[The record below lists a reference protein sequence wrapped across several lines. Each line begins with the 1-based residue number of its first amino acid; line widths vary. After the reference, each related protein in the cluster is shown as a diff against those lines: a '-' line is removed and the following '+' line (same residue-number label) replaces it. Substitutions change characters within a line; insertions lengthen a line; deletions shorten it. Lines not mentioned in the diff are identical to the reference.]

1 MQFQS
6 TRPRGARQPGGI
18 AVVGRQVFQS
28 TRPRGARPSAS
39 QLWSI
44 SCVFQ
49 STRPRGARLL
59 SQQTS
64 QRRKPVS
71 IHAPTWGATLRMLCW
86 GVERITFQST
96 RPRGARPPLS
106 CQAHLYGFCFNP
118 RAHVGRDKSAA
129 RRHLRSSS
137 FNPRAHVGR
146 DNLLASGLGV
156 NVLFQSTRPRG
167 ARPLHFMVMPR
178 SGSTFQST
186 RPRGARPI
194 LCDAEFNDL
203 YSFNPRAHVGRD
215 SVMFCFKR

>member
-167 ARPLHFMVMPR
+167 ARP
-178 SGSTFQST
+178 
-186 RPRGARPI
+186 I